1 MGDKKF
7 YKFFRTL
14 FKPFKLIHY
23 RLTIP
28 HPKVQ
33 DTITSWISFFSVVFI
48 IIRCYPYNGIADF
61 LFTIFAAF
69 IIACVCALGIAFVFP
84 YIIKAI
90 SMIFCIPALLYDIC
104 DDKINNV
111 SREKG
116 GKIKEGPRAEVG
128 IKYFIEREKRI
139 QINHAKYLG

>member
-1 MGDKKF
+1 MDNKKL
-7 YKFFRTL
+7 YRFFQAL

-23 RLTIP
+23 RLTSP
-28 HPKVQ
+28 HPKIQ
-33 DTITSWISFFSVVFI
+33 DSITSWTSFIAVVFI
-48 IIRCYPYNGIADF
+48 IIRCYPYNSIADF

-84 YIIKAI
+84 YITKAI
-90 SMIFCIPALLYDIC
+90 SLIFFIPALLYDIC